1 MKVALSWLKKYLDIP
16 ESVSE
21 LSDLLTFAG
30 IEVEDVKE
38 LKALPA
44 SVIAARVVSAE
55 PVPKTDHLQLCQ
67 VDVGEYPFAQKGED
81 NCVQVICGA
90 PNCHSGMI
98 AVLALPGSILTDLEI
113 KSAKIRGIISNGML
127 CSERELGISDS
138 HAGIIEL
145 PQDVLVGTSVNEF
158 YMLPDV
164 VFDLEITPNRS
175 DLLGYLGIARDLG
188 AKLNRKL
195 IEPELTELSVNFDR
209 LKLGLKNMEPELCPR
224 YTAQVFDNV
233 QIAESPLWL
242 KVALIKSGLRPI
254 NNVVDITNY
263 VMLETGHPL
272 HAFDYDKLASE
283 DTNASH
289 PDIVIRKARPKEEML
304 ALDGRSYI
312 LEGDELVIADGQKAS
327 AIAGVMG
334 SEFSGITP
342 QSRRIV
348 LESAAF
354 HPGSI
359 RKTSYKLKL
368 SSDSSYRFERHL
380 AADKAHLISQ
390 RASNLIQELAG
401 GELCGPLYDE
411 YPNPLPDQY
420 LAIRPSRFQ
429 LLIGH
434 SLSDAEIQAY
444 LSCLSFEFKGYGR
457 YQKGLQS
464 SLEQL
469 LVNDASVL
477 PSQEYAHY
485 YLVPSFR
492 VDVSREAD
500 ILEELAR
507 LSGYDKVPQKLVN
520 QQIMDR
526 HAYRIRNKIMDW
538 MVNWGCY
545 ETLNYSFCDPRQMED
560 LGYEPQSLPFI
571 NLINPQSSNQSVM
584 RVSLIPQ
591 LITNLAYNLNHAE
604 RNVKLFEQAK
614 VYHKTETGH
623 QEPMQMAAIFSGM
636 RSAEHWQSKA
646 QTIDFSWVKGCLES
660 MLGSLNLPH
669 TSRSCER
676 PYLVTAESRAYFSE
690 DTELGVFGRLKPEL
704 LAKWG
709 IDLSILKQDVWI
721 IECNVDAIVAK
732 TRSVSITY
740 QPISRFPAVLRDLS
754 FLAPLQVQYQD
765 IREQILAIDPALVQ
779 EIEVFDE
786 YRSKQIPEG
795 FRSLSMHIILQDQEK
810 TLTDER
816 VDQLMD
822 LVQKTLTDKYDIRMR

>member
-1 MKVALSWLKKYLDIP
+1 
-16 ESVSE
+16 
-21 LSDLLTFAG
+21 
-30 IEVEDVKE
+30 
-38 LKALPA
+38 
-44 SVIAARVVSAE
+44 
-55 PVPKTDHLQLCQ
+55 
-67 VDVGEYPFAQKGED
+67 
-81 NCVQVICGA
+81 
-90 PNCHSGMI
+90 
-98 AVLALPGSILTDLEI
+98 
-113 KSAKIRGIISNGML
+113 
-127 CSERELGISDS
+127 
-138 HAGIIEL
+138 
-145 PQDVLVGTSVNEF
+145 
-158 YMLPDV
+158 
-164 VFDLEITPNRS
+164 
-175 DLLGYLGIARDLG
+175 
-188 AKLNRKL
+188 
-195 IEPELTELSVNFDR
+195 
-209 LKLGLKNMEPELCPR
+209 
-224 YTAQVFDNV
+224 
-233 QIAESPLWL
+233 
-242 KVALIKSGLRPI
+242 
-254 NNVVDITNY
+254 
-263 VMLETGHPL
+263 
-272 HAFDYDKLASE
+272 
-283 DTNASH
+283 
-289 PDIVIRKARPKEEML
+289 
-304 ALDGRSYI
+304 
-312 LEGDELVIADGQKAS
+312 
-327 AIAGVMG
+327 
-334 SEFSGITP
+334 
-342 QSRRIV
+342 
-348 LESAAF
+348 
-354 HPGSI
+354 
-359 RKTSYKLKL
+359 
-368 SSDSSYRFERHL
+368 
-380 AADKAHLISQ
+380 
-390 RASNLIQELAG
+390 
-401 GELCGPLYDE
+401 
-411 YPNPLPDQY
+411 
-420 LAIRPSRFQ
+420 
-429 LLIGH
+429 
-434 SLSDAEIQAY
+434 
-444 LSCLSFEFKGYGR
+444 
-457 YQKGLQS
+457 
-464 SLEQL
+464 
-469 LVNDASVL
+469 
-477 PSQEYAHY
+477 
-485 YLVPSFR
+485 
-492 VDVSREAD
+492 
-500 ILEELAR
+500 
-507 LSGYDKVPQKLVN
+507 YDKVPQKLVN

-614 VYHKTETGH
+614 VYHKTDTGH